1 MGEVFETSDVPGG
14 VINLISGLESELVP
28 WLAAHM
34 DVNAIDAT
42 GVAAEMFPAVQK
54 TAAENVKRVVRFD
67 GGAIGWNDAT
77 RSQSPYAIF
86 DFQEMKT
93 VWHPVGM

>member
-1 MGEVFETSDVPGG
+1 MPIDMTRLNVGKTYKLYINGES
-14 VINLISGLESELVP
+14 
-28 WLAAHM
+28 AHM

-42 GVAAEMFPAVQK
+42 GVNDEMFVAVQK

-67 GGAIGWNDAT
+67 GDAIGWNDAS

>member
-1 MGEVFETSDVPGG
+1 
-14 VINLISGLESELVP
+14 
-28 WLAAHM
+28 M

-42 GVAAEMFPAVQK
+42 GVTVDALPNVQK

-67 GGAIGWNDAT
+67 ADAIGWTDA
-77 RSQSPYAIF
+77 RLSQSPYAIF

-93 VWHPVGM
+93 VWHPIGF